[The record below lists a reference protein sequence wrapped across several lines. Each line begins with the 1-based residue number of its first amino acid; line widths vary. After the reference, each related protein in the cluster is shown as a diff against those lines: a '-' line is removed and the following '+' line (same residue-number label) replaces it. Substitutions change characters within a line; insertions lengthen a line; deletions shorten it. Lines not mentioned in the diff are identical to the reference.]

1 MRRRELVMEVAERAE
16 VRIETAQKVLDAFAT
31 VAAKELLCGED
42 VPLGWDLG
50 KLIALRKKGMLR
62 VEFKPSRVFKECRG
76 R

>member
-1 MRRRELVMEVAERAE
+1 MRRRELVVEVAEKAE

-50 KLIALRKKGMLR
+50 KLIVKKR
-62 VEFKPSRVFKECRG
+62 NKKKWVEFKPSKAFKEVR
-76 R
+76 